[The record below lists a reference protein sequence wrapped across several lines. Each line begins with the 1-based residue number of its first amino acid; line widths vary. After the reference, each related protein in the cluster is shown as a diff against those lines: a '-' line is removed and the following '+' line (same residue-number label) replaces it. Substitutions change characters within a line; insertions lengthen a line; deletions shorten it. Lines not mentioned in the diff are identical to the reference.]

1 MSGNFVHPPNANG
14 GHTLGALFAGIALI
28 AVPLSRALLGSAEPI
43 EPVFWIMLVAGV
55 VMFVYGIAGLPF
67 YRRNKFARY
76 GESDET
82 RVAWDLIR
90 GP

>member
-1 MSGNFVHPPNANG
+1 MSGNFVHPPNG
-14 GHTLGALFAGIALI
+14 DHTLGAVFSGVALI
-28 AVPLSRALLGSAEPI
+28 AVSLSRAILGSAEPI

-55 VMFVYGIAGLPF
+55 LTFVYGIAALPLH
-67 YRRNKFARY
+67 RRTEFARDA
-76 GESDET
+76 GSGET